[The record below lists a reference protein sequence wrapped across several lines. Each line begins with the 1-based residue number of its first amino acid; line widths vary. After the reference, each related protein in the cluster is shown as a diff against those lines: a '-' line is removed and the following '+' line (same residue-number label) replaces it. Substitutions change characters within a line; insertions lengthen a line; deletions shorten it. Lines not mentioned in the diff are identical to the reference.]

1 MNKLFDCLLI
11 IKYFDYSLL
20 KNALI
25 LMGIMTILFFVI
37 DFNIWNKTG
46 KSFYKKAKKEILK
59 K

>member
-20 KNALI
+20 KIALMLI
-25 LMGIMTILFFVI
+25 GIMAIIFFII

-46 KSFYKKAKKEILK
+46 KSIYKKVKKEGLK
-59 K
+59 C

>member
-20 KNALI
+20 KNALVI
-25 LMGIMTILFFVI
+25 MGIITILFFVM

-46 KSFYKKAKKEILK
+46 KSLYKKTKKM
-59 K
+59 